1 MKKRS
6 LKKPSMKKLSMKK
19 LSIKKTGLIRSL
31 LWIALLASSLAAD
44 AAVTGA
50 DGRAPTRSR
59 PLLDIVDV
67 QGVREN
73 QLVGYGLV
81 VGLAGTGDRSQVKF
95 TEQSM
100 TNMLKQF
107 GVQLPERIDP
117 KLKNV
122 AAVSVHA
129 TVPPMAG
136 RGQKI
141 DITVSS
147 IGDAKSLRGGSLL
160 LTTLRGIDGEVY
172 AVAQGNLVIGGLA
185 ANGQSG
191 SSVTVNT
198 PTAGIV
204 PGGATIEREI
214 PSSFAD
220 KPEISLN
227 LIQPNFKTARNV
239 EQAINQR
246 FGAGTASA
254 VSPGRVQVRA
264 PQDGNARVTFMALL
278 DDVQVDMGRERPKVV
293 FNSRTGTVVLGQ
305 DVRVAKA
312 AVSHGSLTVSITES
326 ADVSQPNAFSGGRT
340 AVTPSSSVKVNQ
352 GRNNMVVW
360 PVGTSLEV
368 IVRAVNS
375 LGATPDD
382 VMSILQALHEA
393 GALDAEL
400 VVI

>member
-1 MKKRS
+1 MNRIS
-6 LKKPSMKKLSMKK
+6 L
-19 LSIKKTGLIRSL
+19 TG
-31 LWIALLASSLAAD
+31 ALLVLTLCAGVACAAT
-44 AAVTGA
+44 TGA
-50 DGRAPTRSR
+50 DGRAPTHSR

-129 TVPPMAG
+129 TLPPMAG
-136 RGQKI
+136 RGQTI
-141 DITVSS
+141 DVTVSS

-198 PTAGIV
+198 PTAGII
-204 PGGATIEREI
+204 PNGATVEREI

-227 LIQPNFKTARNV
+227 LVQPNFKTARNV
-239 EQAINQR
+239 ELAINQR

-264 PQDGNARVTFMALL
+264 PQDANARVTFLALL
-278 DDVQVDMGRERPKVV
+278 DDVRVDMGRERPKVV

-312 AVSHGSLTVSITES
+312 AVSHGALTVSITES
-326 ADVSQPNAFSGGRT
+326 QDVSQPNAFSGGRT
-340 AVTPSSSVKVNQ
+340 AVTPSSNVKVNQ
-352 GRNNMVVW
+352 GRNNMAVL

-368 IVRAVNS
+368 IVRAINS

>member
-1 MKKRS
+1 MMKTITS
-6 LKKPSMKKLSMKK
+6 
-19 LSIKKTGLIRSL
+19 SIFG
-31 LWIALLASSLAAD
+31 ALLLSLCAGLGHAAANAGD
-44 AAVTGA
+44 TATH
-50 DGRAPTRSR
+50 SR
-59 PLLDIVDV
+59 RLMDIVDV
-67 QGVREN
+67 QGVRDN

-129 TVPPMAG
+129 TMPPMAG

-141 DITVSS
+141 DVTISS

-160 LTTLRGIDGEVY
+160 LTTLRGVDGEVY

-198 PTAGIV
+198 PTAGII
-204 PGGATIEREI
+204 PAGATVEREI

-227 LIQPNFKTARNV
+227 LVQANFKTARNV

-254 VSPGRVQVRA
+254 VSPSRVQVKA

-278 DDVQVDMGRERPKVV
+278 DDVQVDMGRERAKVV

-312 AVSHGSLTVSITES
+312 AVSHGGLTVSITENQ
-326 ADVSQPNAFSGGRT
+326 DVSQPNAFSGGQT
-340 AVTPSSSVKVNQ
+340 AVTPSSNVKVKQ
-352 GRNNMVVW
+352 GRNNMMVM
-360 PVGTSLEV
+360 PAGTSLEV
-368 IVRAVNS
+368 IVRAINS